1 MKSEASAQRKKKP
14 YGKSKVGIKSKK
26 KKKIKGKSTFF

>member
-14 YGKSKVGIKSKK
+14 SGKSEVGIKS

>member
-14 YGKSKVGIKSKK
+14 SGKSKVGIKSKK
-26 KKKIKGKSTFF
+26 KKIKGKSTFF